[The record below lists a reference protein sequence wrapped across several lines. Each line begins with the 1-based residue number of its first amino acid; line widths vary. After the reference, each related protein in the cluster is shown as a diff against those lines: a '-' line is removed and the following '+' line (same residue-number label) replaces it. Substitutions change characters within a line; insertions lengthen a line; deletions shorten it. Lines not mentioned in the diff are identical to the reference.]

1 MIKRKQEI
9 LFGLL
14 LGNASLQSYTGGKT
28 WRIRFSQANVDYLF
42 HLYSVFEEHVKT
54 PPKESISDS
63 GHIKWTFNTTVDPL
77 GLKFS
82 KLFYKKNKRKKKM
95 PSRKDLEL
103 YLSPIGLAYWFMDN
117 GSLKSNAIKCVS
129 YYLCTD
135 CFNLDE
141 LKVIREVF
149 KEKYD
154 IDINFH
160 KQRSNYRVYIPKRES
175 KKFYNLIEKH
185 VYISLRYKLGNH

>member
-14 LGNASLQSYTGGKT
+14 LGNASLQSYTSGKT

-42 HLYSVFEEHVKT
+42 HLYSVFKEHVKT

-63 GHIKWTFNTTVDPL
+63 GHIKWTFNTTVNPL

-103 YLSPIGLAYWFMDN
+103 YLSPIGLAYWFMDT

>member
-1 MIKRKQEI
+1 MKKNKI

-14 LGNASLQSYTGGKT
+14 LGNASLQTYTGGKT
-28 WRIRFSQANVDYLF
+28 WRIRFSQSNVDYLF
-42 HLYSVFEEHVKT
+42 HLYCIFVDYVKT
-54 PPKESISDS
+54 PPKEFISDY
-63 GHIKWTFNTTVDPL
+63 GHRRWTFNTTVTPL

-82 KLFYKKNKRKKKM
+82 KMFYKKNKKKM
-95 PSRKDLEL
+95 PSKKDLVL

-117 GSLKSNAIKCVS
+117 GSLKSNCLS

-154 IDINFH
+154 IDISFH
-160 KQRSNYRVYIPKRES
+160 KQRSNYRIYIPKRES
-175 KKFYNLIEKH
+175 KKFYNLIEKY
-185 VYISLRYKLGNH
+185 VYISMKYKLGNH